1 MCVIWS
7 SDSRG
12 WEKPVLPVWDCF
24 TILRDGAYKR
34 ALAANRKE

>member
-12 WEKPVLPVWDCF
+12 GEKPVLPVCDCF
-24 TILRDGAYKR
+24 TILRDGAYNR
-34 ALAANRKE
+34 TFAANRKE